1 VEVEHPKQA
10 RLRELITGQLDAN
23 PDSKLIVF
31 TQFRDTV
38 ERIVQNLSR
47 ASRVSAVRFVG
58 QATRDLEDAGL
69 KQSEQVRILEEFR
82 SGRFNV
88 LVTTSI
94 GEEGLHVPDVD
105 HVIFYEAVPS
115 EIRSIQRRGRTGR
128 TSVGRVTVLMA
139 EGTVDEAYY
148 YSSRR
153 KEQQMHHLLET
164 VKRRGLK
171 SPRRRKT
178 TLLDYVEP

>member
-1 VEVEHPKQA
+1 
-10 RLRELITGQLDAN
+10 
-23 PDSKLIVF
+23 
-31 TQFRDTV
+31 
-38 ERIVQNLSR
+38 
-47 ASRVSAVRFVG
+47 VSAVRFVG
-58 QATRDLEDAGL
+58 QATRTVEDAGL
-69 KQSEQVRILEEFR
+69 KQKEQLRILEDFQ
-82 SGRFNV
+82 SGRYNV

-128 TSVGRVTVLMA
+128 TSVGKVTVLMA

-153 KEQQMHHLLET
+153 KEERMRYLLEN
-164 VKRRGLK
+164 VKQGKLR
-171 SPRRRKT
+171 PRRRRI
-178 TLLDYVEP
+178 TLLNYIEP